1 MQSLNEQLY
10 LIKNK
15 FPDQNE
21 RIEELFTS
29 NEDFRAL
36 CSDYLLCIEHLQRF
50 KKEFGERKLSIE
62 EYKHVRLELEDELT
76 HFIFNE

>member
-10 LIKNK
+10 LIKKK

-21 RIEELFTS
+21 RIEALFES

-36 CSDYLLCIEHLQRF
+36 CSDYLLCVEHLHRF
-50 KKEFGERKLSIE
+50 KKEFGEKKLSIE
-62 EYKHVRLELEDELT
+62 EYRNVRQELEDELT
-76 HFIFNE
+76 HFIFSE